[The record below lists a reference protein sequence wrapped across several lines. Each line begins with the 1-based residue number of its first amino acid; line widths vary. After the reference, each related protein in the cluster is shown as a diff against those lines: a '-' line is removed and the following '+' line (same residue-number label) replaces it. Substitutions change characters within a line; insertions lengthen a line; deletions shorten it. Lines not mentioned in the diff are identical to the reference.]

1 MEKMNLDTDVTLLTK
16 VDSKW
21 ITDINVKLETIKP
34 LEDNIGDSFTALG
47 WAKLSHIGHKMINLI
62 LSNQKLLCNKNTIT
76 EKYRAVKTTQRKG
89 KKCKSY

>member
-34 LEDNIGDSFTALG
+34 LEDNKEAIQMTLRV
-47 WAKLSHIGHKMINLI
+47 SHDFP
-62 LSNQKLLCNKNTIT
+62 CNT
-76 EKYRAVKTTQRKG
+76 
-89 KKCKSY
+89 KCKIYETKK